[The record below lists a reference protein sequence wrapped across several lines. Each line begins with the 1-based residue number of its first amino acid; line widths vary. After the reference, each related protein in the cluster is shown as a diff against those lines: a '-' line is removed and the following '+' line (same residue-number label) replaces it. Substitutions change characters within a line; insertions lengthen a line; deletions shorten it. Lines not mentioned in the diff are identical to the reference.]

1 MNMLNTRN
9 FIKNVLI
16 SFTFYTK
23 RKKIIMLCLLFN
35 VTCRGKCKLQFKI
48 P

>member
-16 SFTFYTK
+16 SFTFYQKEKNYYAVFT
-23 RKKIIMLCLLFN
+23 
-35 VTCRGKCKLQFKI
+35 V
-48 P
+48 